1 MKTQVIPLDE
11 QDDLV
16 SASEK
21 ISWAQ
26 APRLLLVFSPAAEAG
41 WDVLALRLLHRRAR
55 ALGAQLGVVARSGEL
70 RLRCAE
76 VGIPVFP
83 SALEAQRQP
92 WPAVSS
98 FEAHPRLRRNLRR
111 WRRSLQRS
119 TPRALP
125 LFWRLLATG
134 AGVLA
139 ALVVAFLFV
148 PSAVITIRPALATQ
162 TVEVPLE
169 AAEARSNRR
178 DESLPARW
186 LQVNV
191 EGSQT
196 MPASGETL
204 LPVRTATGRV
214 RLENLTSAALTVP
227 AGTVVRTTGAPVVR
241 FATQEEVT
249 LPPGPGSFAEVA
261 VQALQAGSAGNLPA
275 GTLTAIEGALG
286 AALAVTNLQP
296 TTGGTEELVSM
307 PTLADRQ
314 ALRQRLLARLT
325 EACRSALAS
334 SALPGMH
341 LILATMRVAG
351 EPVETFF
358 PGEGQPGERLAL
370 AMQLTCEAQYVV
382 ESDWLAL
389 ARRRMDA
396 ALPAG
401 FSPLEAT
408 PSCTFQ
414 EEFRLRPDGSLRGLL
429 RCERPLRSQPDRL
442 AVALTVQGKAP
453 QQAEQALLSAFPL
466 DETPRIAITPSWWPR
481 LPFLPGRISLVLLNP

>member
-41 WDVLALRLLHRRAR
+41 WNRLALRLLHRRAR
-55 ALGAQLGVVARSGEL
+55 ALGAQLGVVARSVEL

-76 VGIPVFP
+76 VGIPAFP

-92 WPAVSS
+92 WPPVSS
-98 FEAHPRLRRNLRR
+98 FRPHLRLRRNLRR
-111 WRRSLQRS
+111 WRRLLRRS
-119 TPRALP
+119 APGALP

-139 ALVVAFLFV
+139 ALLVVVVFL

-162 TVEVPLE
+162 TMEVPVE
-169 AAEARSNRR
+169 AAEAKSNRR
-178 DESLPARW
+178 DGVLPARW

-196 MPASGETL
+196 MPASGEIL
-204 LPVRTATGRV
+204 LPATAATGRV
-214 RLENLTSAALTVP
+214 RLENLTSAALTIP
-227 AGTVVRTTGAPVVR
+227 AGTVVRTMGAPAVR

-261 VQALQAGSAGNLPA
+261 VQALQAGTVGNLPA
-275 GTLTAIEGALG
+275 GALTAVEGALG
-286 AALAVTNLQP
+286 ASLAVTNPQP
-296 TTGGTEELVSM
+296 TQGGSDAPVPL
-307 PTLADRQ
+307 PTASDRQ
-314 ALRQRLLARLT
+314 ALHQRLLARLT
-325 EACRSALAS
+325 EACRSALLS
-334 SALPGMH
+334 SALPGTR
-341 LILATMRVAG
+341 LAQATIRLAG
-351 EPVETFF
+351 EPEETFF
-358 PGEGQPGERLAL
+358 PGEGQSSERLVL
-370 AMQLTCEAQYVV
+370 TMRLTCEAQYVI

-389 ARRRMDA
+389 ARQRMDA

-401 FSPLEAT
+401 FIPLEAT
-408 PSCTFQ
+408 PACTFQ
-414 EEFRLRPDGSLRGLL
+414 EEFRLQADGSLRGLL
-429 RCERPLRSQPDRL
+429 RCERPLRGQPDRL
-442 AVALTVQGKAP
+442 AVALTVLGKAP
-453 QQAEQALLSAFPL
+453 RQAEEALVTNFPL
-466 DETPRIAITPSWWPR
+466 AEAPRISIVPSWWPH
-481 LPFLPGRISLVLLNP
+481 LPLLPARIHLALVLP